1 MQEEIFQLSQL
12 ILTHANTLVETCKS
26 QKFEVPSSH
35 SLHNS
40 QQFRQDSSANLSAD
54 IITTAALQLI
64 TIITPGNELIL
75 SLLNGHYY
83 TAALRVCIKLNIAE
97 IIREGGSQGM
107 HFTEIAN
114 RCAIDEGKLGS
125 IDQRPYSLVLLTI
138 ASFTE
143 RILRLLS
150 LRHVFREGPP
160 GVFSNNRL
168 SEALDTGK
176 AVHELNTKPESKHR
190 NTSGEVAMFEI
201 RYGSLHIYIRF
212 KFQWQLTR
220 SEGPKLSSSLFETL
234 TDSRIKLSDKPN
246 ETAFQH
252 VMGTQM
258 PFWEYID
265 QPRNELIRYRFNIAM
280 RGWAMNNDPES
291 SILRCLDWHTLG
303 QDAKVVDIGGGIGS
317 AMIPLANN
325 FPNLQI
331 IIEDVPAV
339 IKDGTTFWNAQR
351 SQKVIAKLVYDC
363 NFLTRTECNIFGEQP
378 VKDAAVFHI
387 RRVLHNWSDRY
398 AKRILLALHQAAT
411 PKTKLVVAELLL
423 HPTCVDPIND
433 NGTEIS
439 GYQYKC
445 APKPLLANYGSTH
458 EVSYMTD
465 LTMLTLFNGQDR
477 TLAAMQRLLEDS
489 GWYITH
495 IYGENERHLAHIVAE
510 RGPPKTSVKL

>member
-252 VMGTQM
+252 YLTGGSL
-258 PFWEYID
+258 YLLY
-265 QPRNELIRYRFNIAM
+265 LI
-280 RGWAMNNDPES
+280 
-291 SILRCLDWHTLG
+291 ILSEGLDCTTLG

-339 IKDGTTFWNAQR
+339 IKDGTTR
-351 SQKVIAKLVYDC
+351 SQESDRKNAI
-363 NFLTRTECNIFGEQP
+363 FFGEQP

-398 AKRILLALHQAAT
+398 ANAFYLLS
-411 PKTKLVVAELLL
+411 TKLPPQNQA
-423 HPTCVDPIND
+423 TGN
-433 NGTEIS
+433 
-439 GYQYKC
+439 QYKC